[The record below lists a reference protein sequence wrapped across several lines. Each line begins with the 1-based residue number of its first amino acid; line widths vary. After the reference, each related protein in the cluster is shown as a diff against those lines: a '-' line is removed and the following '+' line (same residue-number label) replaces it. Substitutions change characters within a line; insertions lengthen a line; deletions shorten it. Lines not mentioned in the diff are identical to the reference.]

1 MAPKPKQP
9 PGEPMDLGN
18 MRKLGVRSLD
28 VMCLNPDCRHQVVM
42 NVDRYPDYTLV
53 ESFSSKM
60 ICVKCGRTGADAR
73 PNWKEQPV
81 QMSLT
86 GKPWR

>member
-1 MAPKPKQP
+1 
-9 PGEPMDLGN
+9 
-18 MRKLGVRSLD
+18 
-28 VMCLNPDCRHQVVM
+28 M